1 MTIKPF
7 IEILDEEYMDN
18 FSAGYHSMQPKLNV
32 REIRIAYPIAEDLV
46 TPRVFHINLEQA
58 SVSKVMH
65 AIRDIILMECA
76 EGHNYAPHN
85 PADYCIEIIDIKD
98 GIATVEIG
106 S

>member
-7 IEILDEEYMDN
+7 IGILDEDYMDS
-18 FSAGYHSMQPKLNV
+18 FSAGYHRIQPKLNV

-46 TPRVFHINLEQA
+46 TPRVFPINLEQA

-76 EGHNYAPHN
+76 DGHNYGPHDVR
-85 PADYCIEIIDIKD
+85 DYCIEIINIDN
-98 GIATVEIG
+98 GIATISIG